1 MNEVL
6 GRLERRLERERRA
19 RAEAEA
25 LAEQGLRE
33 LYQRQR
39 EVQLLKDVAFA
50 ANNAATVMEALQTTL
65 ARFCEYTGWP
75 VGHVYMQHP
84 GNESEFMP
92 AGVWRLPD
100 SVNRVDYRALIDVT
114 SKTTVRLGE
123 GLPGSAAAAREPVW
137 IEDIDRSDNFPRAR
151 WRADLGVRSGF
162 AFPIVQGD
170 TVHAVCEFFT
180 PDVSPPDSAL
190 LELTGHIAGLLGQ
203 AMERE
208 RAAERIHRLAFHDPL
223 TGLPNRRLFQ
233 DRLDVALAQ
242 ATAHGRSVAVL
253 FLDLDRF
260 KVVNDTMG
268 HEMGDLLL
276 TTVADRLASCVCG
289 ADTLART
296 GGDEFVILIP
306 EAPDAEMVDGL
317 AARILD
323 LMREPVRLG
332 AKRVY
337 VTCSIGA
344 AVYPEGGADA
354 SDLLRN
360 ADTALY
366 SAKQAGRERF
376 AVYSPEMT
384 MRVEETLRM
393 ETSLRD
399 AIASQQFV
407 VHYQP
412 QVDIASGRIIGM
424 EALVRWEHPELGVI
438 SPVKFIPLAE
448 ETGMILP
455 LGEWV
460 LRTACRDAAQW
471 NRESPEPLRVSVNLS
486 LRQLEQSDLVDRVR
500 RALEDFGLPPELLDL
515 EITESV
521 ASRDIASTRTLML
534 ELRDLGVHL
543 SLDDFGTGYS
553 SLSHLSSLPMNT
565 VKIDRSFVRTLLE
578 APKNAAIARSIIHMA
593 HSLDLRVVAEGVEEA
608 EQLEFL
614 ESNRCDLVQGY
625 LYSPPVPASAFG
637 ALLKQQNEN
646 AETDRRAA

>member
-1 MNEVL
+1 
-6 GRLERRLERERRA
+6 
-19 RAEAEA
+19 
-25 LAEQGLRE
+25 
-33 LYQRQR
+33 
-39 EVQLLKDVAFA
+39 
-50 ANNAATVMEALQTTL
+50 
-65 ARFCEYTGWP
+65 
-75 VGHVYMQHP
+75 
-84 GNESEFMP
+84 
-92 AGVWRLPD
+92 
-100 SVNRVDYRALIDVT
+100 
-114 SKTTVRLGE
+114 
-123 GLPGSAAAAREPVW
+123 
-137 IEDIDRSDNFPRAR
+137 
-151 WRADLGVRSGF
+151 
-162 AFPIVQGD
+162 
-170 TVHAVCEFFT
+170 
-180 PDVSPPDSAL
+180 
-190 LELTGHIAGLLGQ
+190 
-203 AMERE
+203 
-208 RAAERIHRLAFHDPL
+208 
-223 TGLPNRRLFQ
+223 
-233 DRLDVALAQ
+233 
-242 ATAHGRSVAVL
+242 
-253 FLDLDRF
+253 
-260 KVVNDTMG
+260 
-268 HEMGDLLL
+268 
-276 TTVADRLASCVCG
+276 
-289 ADTLART
+289 
-296 GGDEFVILIP
+296 
-306 EAPDAEMVDGL
+306 
-317 AARILD
+317 
-323 LMREPVRLG
+323 
-332 AKRVY
+332 
-337 VTCSIGA
+337 
-344 AVYPEGGADA
+344 
-354 SDLLRN
+354 
-360 ADTALY
+360 
-366 SAKQAGRERF
+366 
-376 AVYSPEMT
+376 MT

-407 VHYQP
+407 VYYQP

-500 RALEDFGLPPELLDL
+500 QALEDFGLPPELLDL